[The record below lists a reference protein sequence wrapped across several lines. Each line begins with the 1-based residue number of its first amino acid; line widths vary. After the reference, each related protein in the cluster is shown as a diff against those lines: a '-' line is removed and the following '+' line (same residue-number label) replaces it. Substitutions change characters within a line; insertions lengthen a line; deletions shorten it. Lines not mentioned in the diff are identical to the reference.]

1 MNRMTDR
8 AEIERLLNMTGRT
21 LEGLPEYYPEEQQQV
36 LYREVIERRE
46 LWENRLLHQSDVI
59 ELLVGAL
66 RDSQDKPMQKPLTL
80 EEANRASWVYFEE
93 KDNGPIKNDI
103 WPCVI
108 WSRGPGYSFVD
119 IDHLY
124 RKMIYFKTDDYGVV
138 WRCWAS
144 RPTDEER
151 SAAAWES

>member
-1 MNRMTDR
+1 M
-8 AEIERLLNMTGRT
+8 
-21 LEGLPEYYPEEQQQV
+21 
-36 LYREVIERRE
+36 
-46 LWENRLLHQSDVI
+46 LLHQSDVI

-66 RDSQDKPMQKPLTL
+66 RDALDKPMQKPLTL
-80 EEANRASWVYFEE
+80 EEANRTSWVYFEE

>member
-1 MNRMTDR
+1 MTDR

-21 LEGLPEYYPEEQQQV
+21 LDGLPDTYSSA
-36 LYREVIERRE
+36 ERADRWHE
-46 LWENRLLHQSDVI
+46 IVGNRPFGDVALHQSDVI
-59 ELLVGAL
+59 ELLVSAL
-66 RDSQDKPMQKPLTL
+66 RDAMDRPMQKPLTL

-93 KDNGPIKNDI
+93 KDNGPIKHDI

>member
-1 MNRMTDR
+1 MTDR

-21 LEGLPEYYPEEQQQV
+21 LEGLPVRYSD
-36 LYREVIERRE
+36 RERDDAVSPIGLSFDAVGDRIC
-46 LWENRLLHQSDVI
+46 HQSDAI

-66 RDSQDKPMQKPLTL
+66 RDAMDRPMQKPLTL

-93 KDNGPIKNDI
+93 KDNGPIKHDI

-151 SAAAWES
+151 SAAAWEN